1 MADQRPLIERLLDVV
16 VYAPIGLIGQL
27 QEEVPKFAAEGRQKF
42 ENRVQVAKFIGQ
54 MSVTYGRQ
62 ELAKKIAERSQ
73 PTPASSTATA
83 NGAVAAGVTAQAAT
97 TPAAPPESAPPE
109 SAPLPFDGYDTMAAA
124 HIVQQL
130 RRMSGAELAA
140 VEAYE
145 QQHRNRRTVLAKI
158 DQIRLG

>member
-1 MADQRPLIERLLDVV
+1 MPDQRPLIERLLDVV
-16 VYAPIGLIGQL
+16 VYAPIGLLGQL

-62 ELAKKIAERSQ
+62 EVARKLAERSQ
-73 PTPASSTATA
+73 RAAATPAPVVDDSPPEASFPDD
-83 NGAVAAGVTAQAAT
+83 AAAAAAVTA
-97 TPAAPPESAPPE
+97 PE

-130 RRMSGAELAA
+130 RRMARAELDA

>member
-1 MADQRPLIERLLDVV
+1 MPDQRPLIERLLDVV

-73 PTPASSTATA
+73 PTPAAPAATTATA
-83 NGAVAAGVTAQAAT
+83 DGAVAADVTAQAAT
-97 TPAAPPESAPPE
+97 TPVATPE

>member
-1 MADQRPLIERLLDVV
+1 MPDQRPLIERFLDVV

-73 PTPASSTATA
+73 PAPAAPASAD
-83 NGAVAAGVTAQAAT
+83 GAEAAGVTAQAAATPAT
-97 TPAAPPESAPPE
+97 TPAATPE
-109 SAPLPFDGYDTMAAA
+109 SAPLPFEGYDTMAAA

>member
-1 MADQRPLIERLLDVV
+1 MADQRPLIERILDVAI
-16 VYAPIGLIGQL
+16 YAPIGLIGQL
-27 QEEVPKFAAEGRQKF
+27 QAEVPKFAAEGREKF

-62 ELAKKIAERSQ
+62 ELAKKRAERSQ
-73 PTPASSTATA
+73 PAAAFPTTDSADAGA
-83 NGAVAAGVTAQAAT
+83 GAVEAAAV
-97 TPAAPPESAPPE
+97 PEAV
-109 SAPLPFDGYDTMAAA
+109 APLPFDGYDTMAAA

-130 RRMSGAELAA
+130 RRMSADELVA
-140 VEAYE
+140 VKAYE

>member
-1 MADQRPLIERLLDVV
+1 MPDQRPLIERLLDVV
-16 VYAPIGLIGQL
+16 VYAPIGLFGQL

-62 ELAKKIAERSQ
+62 ELAKKLAERSQ
-73 PTPASSTATA
+73 PATATPVSVVVDA
-83 NGAVAAGVTAQAAT
+83 AAEPTAAPAVAPV
-97 TPAAPPESAPPE
+97 

-130 RRMSGAELAA
+130 RRMSSAELDA

>member
-1 MADQRPLIERLLDVV
+1 MPDQRPLIERLLDVV
-16 VYAPIGLIGQL
+16 VYAPIGLLGQL

-62 ELAKKIAERSQ
+62 EVARKLAERSQ
-73 PTPASSTATA
+73 RAAATPAPVVDDSPPEASFPDD
-83 NGAVAAGVTAQAAT
+83 AAAAVTA
-97 TPAAPPESAPPE
+97 PE

-130 RRMSGAELAA
+130 RRMARAELDA

>member
-1 MADQRPLIERLLDVV
+1 MPDQRPLIERLLDVV

-42 ENRVQVAKFIGQ
+42 ENRVQVARFIGE
-54 MSVTYGRQ
+54 MSVNYGRQ
-62 ELAKKIAERSQ
+62 ELAKKLAERSQ
-73 PTPASSTATA
+73 PAPASPAA
-83 NGAVAAGVTAQAAT
+83 DLVVASVEA
-97 TPAAPPESAPPE
+97 TPAAAAA
-109 SAPLPFDGYDTMAAA
+109 APLPFDGYDTMAAA

-130 RRMSGAELAA
+130 RRMSADELAA

-145 QQHRNRRTVLAKI
+145 RQHRNRRTVLAKI